1 MTNTR
6 TDENTIKRI
15 TKEFLDAVY
24 RMPRFSPAW
33 FAFSFMPLLY
43 IRDLG
48 QYWYQILIPAL
59 VVYGIGAAL
68 LGLLHRLI
76 ALSNVKPQEVIIEV
90 DEERRLKQY
99 IYINTNNEITIPFCG
114 RFFLY
119 TAHLGWFAGFVWYL
133 TYRGIICI

>member
-1 MTNTR
+1 MTDKK
-6 TDENTIKRI
+6 TDENTIKKI

-43 IRDLG
+43 VRDLG
-48 QYWYQILIPAL
+48 QNWYQILMPAI

-76 ALSNVKPQEVIIEV
+76 ALSNVEPQEVIIEV
-90 DEERRLKQY
+90 DKERRLKEY
-99 IYINTNNEITIPFCG
+99 IYINTNNEMTIPLLG
-114 RFFLY
+114 RISLY
-119 TAHLGWFAGFVWYL
+119 IAHLAWFAVFVWYL

>member
-1 MTNTR
+1 MTNTI

-99 IYINTNNEITIPFCG
+99 IYINTNNEITIPFWG

-119 TAHLGWFAGFVWYL
+119 TGHLGWFA
-133 TYRGIICI
+133 